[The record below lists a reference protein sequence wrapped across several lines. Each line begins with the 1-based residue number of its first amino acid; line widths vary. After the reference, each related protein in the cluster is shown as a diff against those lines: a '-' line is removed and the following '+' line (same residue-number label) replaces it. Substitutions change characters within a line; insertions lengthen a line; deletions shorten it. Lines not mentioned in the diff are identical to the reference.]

1 MEKDLIIADILS
13 WNKIMVTPSTL
24 FKKKDYRYLTNEE
37 QWQKA
42 LDEGWRFDMSFN
54 KFYKLVKER

>member
-1 MEKDLIIADILS
+1 MNKDLILTDILN

-24 FKKKDYRYLTNEE
+24 FKKKDYKDLNEHD
-37 QWQKA
+37 QWSKA
-42 LDEGWRFDMSFN
+42 IEEGWRFDIFFN